1 MFQKNKGFTLIEL
14 LVVTPQNPSTSSGL
28 TGQVAIKKKGF
39 TLIELLVVI
48 AIIGLLASIVLV
60 SLNSARTKA
69 RDAQRTANIKQ
80 VQTALEMYYDDNGRY
95 VSSTGET
102 LDDALTA
109 PLVPTYMS
117 KIPVDP
123 SGGDRVYRYFNGLL
137 NPATYYAIYIPYET
151 KTACYVCGGSVCYA
165 RIGWWGVNICQ

>member
-69 RDAQRTANIKQ
+69 RDAQRTANIRQ

-123 SGGDRVYRYFNGLL
+123 SGGDRAYGYFNNM

-151 KTACYVCGGSVCYA
+151 KTACYVCGGSVCRA
-165 RIGWWGVNICQ
+165 GAGWWSVNICQ